1 MSFSYLF
8 SLSTNDNIII
18 TCVVVVVLRNFQ
30 HVSDSLLN
38 KFFSLAKFFQ
48 KCINCLYNSYINPTI
63 YEITIIMED
72 GYWYF

>member
-18 TCVVVVVLRNFQ
+18 TCEVVVVLRDFQ

-38 KFFSLAKFFQ
+38 KFFSPLAKIF
-48 KCINCLYNSYINPTI
+48 
-63 YEITIIMED
+63 
-72 GYWYF
+72 